1 MMGESYDGQCRR
13 AGPCG
18 RIHCS
23 SQLERQLRFADQ
35 SPVSPEVESWLAA
48 CMHDPEHPNAERMPP
63 ALRGILW
70 ALLGTCAF
78 SVILALGK
86 LIGVDAKVPA
96 LQIVFLRYVGGLATM
111 GLISRRRG
119 KPLERP
125 GWTALRAHLMRAI
138 FGSAGVVCSL
148 YAATHMPFADATAIG
163 LTQGVLVVVLA
174 ALFLGEKVS
183 VAQWVAGGVCGAGA
197 FVVVLGQGGFH
208 QPAAIHWWPMM
219 VGLAGALLVAA
230 EIVMIRTLAVR
241 DSAEVVLL
249 YVNLLGSLF
258 LAGPALAMWQPVAM
272 PQLLLLLMLG
282 PLGIAAQYFNIRA
295 FRLAG
300 ASLLGPAGYSRLLFA
315 AVLGFLMFGEV
326 PGSFTWIGGAV
337 MIGGGIALARL
348 HSKGDR
354 SR

>member
-1 MMGESYDGQCRR
+1 
-13 AGPCG
+13 
-18 RIHCS
+18 
-23 SQLERQLRFADQ
+23 
-35 SPVSPEVESWLAA
+35 
-48 CMHDPEHPNAERMPP
+48 MHKPEHSRGERLSP
-63 ALRGILW
+63 ALKGIVW

-96 LQIVFLRYVGGLATM
+96 LQIVFLRYVGGLVTM
-111 GLISRRRG
+111 GVVRHRGG
-119 KPLERP
+119 KPSERP
-125 GWTALRAHLMRAI
+125 GWKALRAHLMRAI

-174 ALFLGEKVS
+174 ALFLGEKVGI
-183 VAQWVAGGVCGAGA
+183 AQWMAGGVCAVGA
-197 FVVVLGQGGFH
+197 FIVVFGQGGLH

-230 EIVMIRTLAVR
+230 EIIMIRTLAVR
-241 DSAEVVLL
+241 DSAQAVLL
-249 YVNLLGSLF
+249 YVNMLGSLF
-258 LAGPALAMWQPVAM
+258 LLAPALAMWQSMAM
-272 PQLLLLLMLG
+272 SQLALLLMLG

-300 ASLLGPAGYSRLLFA
+300 ASLLGPVGYSRLLFA

-326 PGSFTWIGGAV
+326 PGSSTWIGGGI
-337 MIGGGIALARL
+337 MIVGGVALARM
-348 HSKGDR
+348 HVR
-354 SR
+354 RAPP